1 MNKTAVDVVEILFKE
16 WQQKSPLFASTLVL
30 DLNGLNQQY
39 DVRPFIMQHNE
50 TDYDFLTRL
59 LRSEG
64 INWLVDEVELII
76 TNNLRPIQAQ
86 KFRLIDDNSHYQAL
100 DRGLIRYH
108 RSSATEQY
116 DSMTSLMAERSLQPT
131 AVHIQR
137 WQADAL
143 EQEQGAGS
151 VQSTHQHSNQ
161 YNNASL
167 QYGIS
172 VLHGFKI

>member
-1 MNKTAVDVVEILFKE
+1 
-16 WQQKSPLFASTLVL
+16 
-30 DLNGLNQQY
+30 
-39 DVRPFIMQHNE
+39 
-50 TDYDFLTRL
+50 
-59 LRSEG
+59 
-64 INWLVDEVELII
+64 
-76 TNNLRPIQAQ
+76 
-86 KFRLIDDNSHYQAL
+86 
-100 DRGLIRYH
+100 
-108 RSSATEQY
+108 
-116 DSMTSLMAERSLQPT
+116 MTSLIAGRSLQPT